1 MTSNNTPDPLAYG
14 PTGVPC
20 GCGKDAHSNL
30 VPCQPDPLT
39 GQQLDEIEAWTKTPL
54 GPGLAAEQQRT
65 AALIAEVRRLRA
77 ESERRT
83 EDLAAADNPTPLRWG
98 LNDVIWG
105 DDDTVTVLLS
115 GPGGEP
121 YWLELDP
128 ERAAVLR
135 QDLAGPPAE
144 EQQAVE
150 ASEAVI
156 RASEI
161 ELEGGDVML
170 QEMSVGDPIE
180 IEKQTGPMRPGC
192 WVITAFE
199 TEDRNRARVRRL
211 TRAEIEAARRREA
224 VARIYE

>member
-1 MTSNNTPDPLAYG
+1 VTSNNTPDPLAYG

-30 VPCQPDPLT
+30 VTCQPDPLT
-39 GQQLDEIEAWTKTPL
+39 GQQLDDIDAWANSPL
-54 GPGLAAEQQRT
+54 GPGVAAEQRLF
-65 AALIAEVRRLRA
+65 ASLVAEVRRLRT

-98 LNDVIWG
+98 LNDVLWG

-121 YWLELDP
+121 YWLELDL

-144 EQQAVE
+144 EQ
-150 ASEAVI
+150 
-156 RASEI
+156 
-161 ELEGGDVML
+161 
-170 QEMSVGDPIE
+170 P
-180 IEKQTGPMRPGC
+180 
-192 WVITAFE
+192 
-199 TEDRNRARVRRL
+199 
-211 TRAEIEAARRREA
+211 A
-224 VARIYE
+224 VAESETCGKCKQPFDPADTRFDGRGRYASTPWCRGGVDRCHDNESADHRCVICA

>member
-1 MTSNNTPDPLAYG
+1 VTSNNTPDPLAYG

-39 GQQLDEIEAWTKTPL
+39 GQQLDDIDAWANSPL
-54 GPGLAAEQQRT
+54 GPGVAAEQRLF
-65 AALIAEVRRLRA
+65 ASLVAEVRRLRA

-98 LNDVIWG
+98 LNDVLWG

-115 GPGGEP
+115 GPDREP

-135 QDLAGPPAE
+135 QDMAGPTGEARRTLTE
-144 EQQAVE
+144 SEYNSAWHAVE
-150 ASEAVI
+150 GAAGDEGADPGTVLHAVLNRLGI
-156 RASEI
+156 TCPGA
-161 ELEGGDVML
+161 EGA
-170 QEMSVGDPIE
+170 Q
-180 IEKQTGPMRPGC
+180 R
-192 WVITAFE
+192 
-199 TEDRNRARVRRL
+199 
-211 TRAEIEAARRREA
+211 
-224 VARIYE
+224 